1 MAARWIE
8 PELAGYQ
15 FLWASIRTGPVEVYL
30 VDAAGG
36 DVTNLTRQR
45 TADSHYAAWSP
56 DGGQVTF
63 TSDRDGTHN
72 LYRMDADGRN
82 VRQLTHETAPVV
94 AGMQSLPADGQW
106 IYFGLFGKSEGPLMC
121 RIRPNGG
128 EFRVIGIGV
137 DPRSRRM
144 EMKLCMR
151 GSLPMATACSRHR
164 WTGRVSGSCRKR
176 RTHSSACTRRGR
188 RMAMQFSTLIAW
200 AKRWSYSASS
210 PTAARAGN

>member
-1 MAARWIE
+1 MAARWID
-8 PELAGYQ
+8 PELAGYH

-45 TADSHYAAWSP
+45 TADSHYAAWST

-121 RIRPNGG
+121 RIRP
-128 EFRVIGIGV
+128 
-137 DPRSRRM
+137 

-164 WTGRVSGSCRKR
+164 WTGRASGSCRKR

-200 AKRWSYSASS
+200 AKRWSYSASR

>member
-1 MAARWIE
+1 MAARWID

-45 TADSHYAAWSP
+45 TADSHYAAWST

-106 IYFGLFGKSEGPLMC
+106 IYFGLATLA
-121 RIRPNGG
+121 GG
-128 EFRVIGIGV
+128 LAVW
-137 DPRSRRM
+137 
-144 EMKLCMR
+144 
-151 GSLPMATACSRHR
+151 RHR
-164 WTGRVSGSCRKR
+164 SNIQRLLAGTESRFE
-176 RTHSSACTRRGR
+176 
-188 RMAMQFSTLIAW
+188 FSTKKKA
-200 AKRWSYSASS
+200 AS
-210 PTAARAGN
+210 